1 MTAFLFAI
9 LIVSWGFSWYAIKL
23 QLGVVPPEVSVC
35 YRFALAALVLW
46 AGLALTGRLQRA
58 QWADHRRFALMGLF
72 LFGLNFMAMYEA
84 THYISSGVVAVLFST
99 ASVFNVANQWIWL
112 GQRPKPRILL
122 GATLGVAGIGLVFAR
137 EVIHLGAT
145 QGTALGV
152 LLALAGTLSF
162 SIGNIISTRLKAA
175 RVDMP
180 NTVARGM
187 TYSSAYFAIYT
198 LIRGDSFGFDF
209 SASYILSLAYLA
221 VIGSVLAFLAY
232 LSLIGRVGADRAAYA
247 TVFFPLVA
255 LGVSTVFEGYEWTG
269 VALVGLGLILLGN
282 IVIFAPKRSVQAA
295 PSLVR

>member
-1 MTAFLFAI
+1 MTALLFAI

-23 QLGVVPPEVSVC
+23 QLGVVAPEVSVC
-35 YRFALAALVLW
+35 YRFALAAIILW
-46 AGLALTGRLQRA
+46 AGLAVTGRLQRA

-99 ASVFNVANQWIWL
+99 ASVFNVVNQWVWL
-112 GQRPKPRILL
+112 GQRPKPRVLL
-122 GATLGVAGIGLVFAR
+122 GAALGIAGIGLVFGR

-187 TYSSAYFAIYT
+187 TYSAAYFAIYT
-198 LIRGDSFGFDF
+198 LLRGDSFGFEF
-209 SASYILSLAYLA
+209 SASYIVSLAYLA
-221 VIGSVLAFLAY
+221 IIGSVLAFLAY

-255 LGVSTVFEGYEWTG
+255 LGVSTVFEGYEWTW
-269 VALVGLGLILLGN
+269 VALGGLALILLGN
-282 IVIFAPKRSVQAA
+282 IVIFAPKRSAQA
-295 PSLVR
+295 

>member
-72 LFGLNFMAMYEA
+72 LFGLNFMAMYQA
-84 THYISSGVVAVLFST
+84 THYVTSGVVAVLFST
-99 ASVFNVANQWIWL
+99 ASVFNVINQWLLL
-112 GQRPKPRILL
+112 GQRPKPRVLL
-122 GATLGVAGIGLVFAR
+122 GATLGIAGIGLVFGR
-137 EVIHLGAT
+137 EMIHLGAT

-152 LLALAGTLSF
+152 LLALGGTLSF
-162 SIGNIISTRLKAA
+162 SIGNIISARLKAA

-187 TYSSAYFAIYT
+187 TYSAAYFAIYT
-198 LIRGDSFGFDF
+198 VLRGDSFGFDF
-209 SASYILSLAYLA
+209 SASYIVSLAYLA

-255 LGVSTVFEGYEWTG
+255 LGVSTVFEGYEWTW
-269 VALVGLGLILLGN
+269 VALVGLALILLGN
-282 IVIFAPKRSVQAA
+282 IVIFAPKRSAQVA